1 MEEEIDTIQRNDRI
15 EEVLKELVKK
25 RRAESVFEVLEEVEV
40 LIDMRFFKVSTRQS
54 LHRFLRR

>member
-1 MEEEIDTIQRNDRI
+1 MQRNDRI
-15 EEVLKELVKK
+15 EEVLKKELVKK